1 MREYRSLNVVLLFGS
16 WGVVEMS
23 VFYLLQ
29 DDVLCIYIPAS
40 RWKLQPPMTPQIDS
54 KTLVADYPGGA
65 ESWNFRSPQ
74 WIFRRLGALCHSNL
88 GELPSGYVKI
98 AIENGTF
105 IVHLPIKDRD
115 FPGRYV
121 SLPEGNPL
129 PDLKRKPPSM
139 ELSIWGK
146 AMSPR
151 EKKHTHVPRS
161 TWRDGS
167 TCCGSQAYSKWAP
180 ATLILWGVLEAL
192 DLQSSP

>member
-1 MREYRSLNVVLLFGS
+1 M
-16 WGVVEMS
+16 
-23 VFYLLQ
+23 
-29 DDVLCIYIPAS
+29 
-40 RWKLQPPMTPQIDS
+40 
-54 KTLVADYPGGA
+54 
-65 ESWNFRSPQ
+65 
-74 WIFRRLGALCHSNL
+74 
-88 GELPSGYVKI
+88 GELPCGYVKI

-146 AMSPR
+146 AVTTR
-151 EKKHTHVPRS
+151 KKHTHVPRS

>member
-121 SLPEGNPL
+121 SLPEGRSQWHAANL
-129 PDLKRKPPSM
+129 TWNSLKLFSVLHQTCADIEQQTHGNSGVHQWKPACIVPACFFPCDIRSSTVY
-139 ELSIWGK
+139 LS
-146 AMSPR
+146 
-151 EKKHTHVPRS
+151 
-161 TWRDGS
+161 
-167 TCCGSQAYSKWAP
+167 
-180 ATLILWGVLEAL
+180 L
-192 DLQSSP
+192 